1 MPHFCAACSDVRYSN
16 LSPPSHNAPR
26 LFLNCIR
33 FNAWFSRA
41 CPWKI
46 PPVRFFPA
54 CTGGHTPAPDAQKQK
69 KSPGRA
75 GRGIFLVAE
84 AGFEPTTFGPLAVP
98 GSAGGGRRRLGFADR
113 CAKKILP
120 APAAGGG
127 RIFLPN
133 EPARRPHNPAPEPQ
147 PPPFPANKETA
158 VPLDG
163 CFSLVAEAGFEP
175 TTFGL

>member
-1 MPHFCAACSDVRYSN
+1 MPHFCAACSDVRYSK

-69 KSPGRA
+69 NPPA
-75 GRGIFLVAE
+75 G
-84 AGFEPTTFGPLAVP
+84 P
-98 GSAGGGRRRLGFADR
+98 AGGFFWLRRQDLNLRPSGLLRCPAQPAAVGAALALPTAAPKNPPCTRRRRRSD
-113 CAKKILP
+113 
-120 APAAGGG
+120 
-127 RIFLPN
+127 FLPN